1 MSQDIISD
9 SLNQIM
15 NASRAKKTKVE
26 LKRHSK
32 LLISILAIAKLK
44 GYIKNY
50 EVQGK
55 MLKVEIGNLNKCNTI
70 KPRFTVQTDEI
81 EKYVKRYLPAKNLGI
96 IMVSTSK
103 GIMTHLTALDKNIGG
118 CLLAYF
124 Y

>member
-1 MSQDIISD
+1 MSQDIVSD

-44 GYIKNY
+44 GQIRNY
-50 EVQGK
+50 EVNGQ
-55 MLKVEIGNLNKCNTI
+55 MLKVEIGHLNKCNSI
-70 KPRFTVQTDEI
+70 KPRFTVTVPEI
-81 EKYVKRYLPAKNLGI
+81 DKYVKRYLPAKNIGFI
-96 IMVSTSK
+96 IVSTSK
-103 GIMTHLTALDKNIGG
+103 GIMTHLTAIEKNIGG
-118 CLLAYF
+118 CLIAYF

>member
-15 NASRAKKTKVE
+15 NASRANKTKVE
-26 LKRHSK
+26 LKRKSK
-32 LLISILAIAKLK
+32 LLISLLAIAKLK

-50 EVQGK
+50 EIQERVV
-55 MLKVEIGNLNKCNTI
+55 KVDIGNLNKCNTI
-70 KPRFTVQTDEI
+70 KPRFTVQVDEI

-96 IMVSTSK
+96 IIVSTSK
-103 GIMTHLTALDKNIGG
+103 GIMTHSTAMEKNMGG